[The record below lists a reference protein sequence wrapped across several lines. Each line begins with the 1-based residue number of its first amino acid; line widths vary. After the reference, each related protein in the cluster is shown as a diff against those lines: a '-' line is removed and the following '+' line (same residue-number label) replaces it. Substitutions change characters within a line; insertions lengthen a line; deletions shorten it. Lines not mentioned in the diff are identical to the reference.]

1 MKRPEFDY
9 IKIIEELGELSHEV
23 CKLLINNE
31 NIENLIEE
39 VAHVEV
45 QIEFLKNYINHKDL
59 YKKIFIEK
67 SKRRDSIISKLKEEG
82 RKDLIKYYL

>member
-9 IKIIEELGELSHEV
+9 VKTVEELGELSHEV
-23 CKLLINNE
+23 CKLLINNK

-39 VAHVEV
+39 IAHAEV
-45 QIEFLKNYINHKDL
+45 QIEFLKNYINYKDL

-67 SKRRDSIISKLKEEG
+67 SKRREIIISKLKEENQE
-82 RKDLIKYYL
+82 KFIKYYL